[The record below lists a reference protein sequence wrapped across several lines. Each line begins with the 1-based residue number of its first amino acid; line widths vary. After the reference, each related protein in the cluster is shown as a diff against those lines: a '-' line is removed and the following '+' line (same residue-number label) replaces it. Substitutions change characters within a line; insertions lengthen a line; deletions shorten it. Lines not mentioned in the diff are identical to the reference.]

1 MARTP
6 GQPRQVCHSHTF
18 EPRLARAQ
26 FGTAFYHCII
36 TATTVGYGDVAIT
49 TPASKLF
56 ACLHI
61 VVSVS
66 WLAALIGWIDKL
78 GSNRK
83 AQLKRAELVLKPPDL
98 KAVMKMD
105 HDNRGVDELEFVI
118 GMLMSAPPSPPLR
131 RSRLAVTETRAPV
144 QTWASSCVGKS

>member
-1 MARTP
+1 M
-6 GQPRQVCHSHTF
+6 
-18 EPRLARAQ
+18 
-26 FGTAFYHCII
+26 
-36 TATTVGYGDVAIT
+36 AIT

-118 GMLMSAPPSPPLR
+118 GMLMSAPPCQR
-131 RSRLAVTETRAPV
+131 RVTAV
-144 QTWASSCVGKS
+144 